1 MSDDAVES
9 KSRLNKV
16 RQAYQALFNDP
27 RGTDAARIVLEDLA
41 KFCAAGRTPC
51 VFGATGV
58 DVNGTLVAVGRLEV
72 WHRINQNLGL
82 PDRDVVRLAITQ
94 AD

>member
-1 MSDDAVES
+1 MAADVES

-16 RQAYQALFNDP
+16 RQAYQMLFNDP
-27 RGTDAARIVLEDLA
+27 RGTDAARLVLEDLA
-41 KFCAAGRTPC
+41 KFCAAGRSPR
-51 VFGATGV
+51 VDSAAGV
-58 DVNGTLVAVGRLEV
+58 DLHGTLVAVGRLEV

-82 PDRDVVRLAITQ
+82 PDRDIVRLAITQ